1 MAASKR
7 RSGFTLIEII
17 SVLVILGILAAV
29 AVPKYY
35 DLQAQARVKAALVAV
50 QEAQASINLLIAQEI
65 LSGRLTDCKKFNVT
79 TLHSQSNIGNNYN
92 FSIVDSDD
100 GTQGAGT
107 VGMWRVYLK
116 NGFKNTNV
124 RRQDEVNVL
133 IPPNED
139 WYVING
145 SSNSQASGYVKD
157 KTSYPVP
164 SELKSLFVLSL
175 PSSE

>member
-50 QEAQASINLLIAQEI
+50 QEAQARINLLFAQEI

-124 RRQDEVNVL
+124 RRQDE
-133 IPPNED
+133 D

-175 PSSE
+175 PSCE

>member
-1 MAASKR
+1 M
-7 RSGFTLIEII
+7 
-17 SVLVILGILAAV
+17 
-29 AVPKYY
+29 
-35 DLQAQARVKAALVAV
+35 
-50 QEAQASINLLIAQEI
+50 
-65 LSGRLTDCKKFNVT
+65 T
-79 TLHSQSNIGNNYN
+79 TS
-92 FSIVDSDD
+92 
-100 GTQGAGT
+100 GTQVAGT

-175 PSSE
+175 PSCE

>member
-1 MAASKR
+1 MQKIQCDHA
-7 RSGFTLIEII
+7 
-17 SVLVILGILAAV
+17 
-29 AVPKYY
+29 
-35 DLQAQARVKAALVAV
+35 
-50 QEAQASINLLIAQEI
+50 
-65 LSGRLTDCKKFNVT
+65 
-79 TLHSQSNIGNNYN
+79 HSQSNIGNNYN

-164 SELKSLFVLSL
+164 SALKSLFVLSL
-175 PSSE
+175 PELRVAENKRGTPLAFLFFLNIFHQGFDKVKSL

>member
-1 MAASKR
+1 MICRLRPSQ
-7 RSGFTLIEII
+7 GC
-17 SVLVILGILAAV
+17 
-29 AVPKYY
+29 
-35 DLQAQARVKAALVAV
+35 LVAV
-50 QEAQASINLLIAQEI
+50 QEAQARINLLFAQEI

-164 SELKSLFVLSL
+164 SELKSLFSCCRFRVASSGKQKRNAIGVPLLFEHL
-175 PSSE
+175 PSGIR

>member
-50 QEAQASINLLIAQEI
+50 QEAQARINLLFAQEI

-92 FSIVDSDD
+92 FPSLTAMTARKGPVRWACGASI
-100 GTQGAGT
+100 
-107 VGMWRVYLK
+107 LK
-116 NGFKNTNV
+116 T
-124 RRQDEVNVL
+124 
-133 IPPNED
+133 
-139 WYVING
+139 
-145 SSNSQASGYVKD
+145 ASRIRMCGD
-157 KTSYPVP
+157 RMR
-164 SELKSLFVLSL
+164 
-175 PSSE
+175 